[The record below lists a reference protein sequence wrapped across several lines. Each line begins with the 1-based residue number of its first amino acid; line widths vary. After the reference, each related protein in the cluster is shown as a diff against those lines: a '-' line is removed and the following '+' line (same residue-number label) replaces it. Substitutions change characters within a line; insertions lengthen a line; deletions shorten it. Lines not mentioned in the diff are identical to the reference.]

1 MTYKRNALN
10 GLKRSMAFI
19 LVMAM
24 VLTSMGI
31 SGWGMDEA
39 YAGSTVYSAP
49 VENAITTYYGVVQDN
64 EIAHWEDFAA
74 VYSYLEGIPGNTYDG
89 GVDISGYVLPETGTG
104 AGGLFTALMKGD
116 AGKAGELARDLV
128 SGTAIK
134 TTGSLFSY
142 ALTVLALEA
151 YNRSDSTRI
160 LQVQYS
166 TVDAINYLLENQDLS
181 KGYIEIWDK
190 PSYDSAGYLL
200 AVLSLPTFSGCQGI
214 ATTRSALVDWIKT
227 GQSSTTGAILSWGED
242 SANSTACVL
251 YGLLANGS
259 GTISE
264 SWISNAA
271 IGLVNPNIYTAKDGW
286 FTAKSDWAEYGSWND
301 MATRQAT
308 LALVDVEKGNSF
320 FTNIKLNSKHYISTT
335 MQLVKADGSFVE
347 KAVTVVTG
355 TSLGGMA
362 FKVSGSAVAGV
373 KYYENGKN
381 VSPDVVAKDG
391 STVLAVASNFENITY
406 FSNGESKLG
415 VPRVDIGF
423 GASAVFTVKNLE
435 LSTGAITPLASV
447 PVDTNSDPYGDVNS
461 DANGNVTINPIE
473 AVTNLTAL
481 HYDSWVPSNAAILTA
496 KINMAPGGT
505 QKKTVSVRIEGLT
518 GQLVY
523 YSSYD
528 VVGDGTRKLTA
539 KNAIDN
545 AMGTVNILPEYSY
558 GGSYLA
564 TVGGL
569 GARGSAGWNNLING
583 DSPNVGVD
591 RQVINDGDE
600 IVLYYGHWG
609 AYVNLES
616 AISGGALTLTVLNG
630 TIPVTGVSI
639 SWNGRTLSAV
649 TDDNGKVVIDDVV
662 AGVYPVQISK
672 LDEDFVPLVLRLP
685 VGTTVTVNDAGESFQ
700 KDGVGLT
707 DLAKKVF
714 LTVKGLWGK
723 VIYGNTGQTYYVG
736 ITARDVLGQTG
747 LSISGSRAYVTA
759 INGLSEFDYGSN
771 SGWLFTVNGE
781 VAGSTPSSSY
791 RLSVGDDVLWYYTT
805 DYKKD
810 SGSSAWKDDETK
822 TTEFVAKEDGK
833 GSATT
838 GVTNAEIAKLVKD
851 GGVLKAKSSIATI
864 ELDLDTVK
872 GLSKLM
878 GKDLEITAKKI
889 DISKHEGI
897 TQEMK
902 DQIGDRPV
910 LDLTVMSGS
919 KQISNFDG
927 KVTVSIPYTLKAG
940 ENPSTVVIYLLKDDG
955 TMEMIKNGTFDSK
968 TGEVRFTTDHFSLYG
983 IGYKAIEFKDIDS
996 HWAKEDI
1003 AYLAARDYISGM
1015 TKETFD
1021 PNGTLTRGQF
1031 VQLLAKLAGSDLT
1044 KYGKVIPKA
1053 ISDVKTTDWFAPSVN
1068 WALEQGIVTGVSM
1081 PDGTTCFYPEQSISR
1096 QDIAVMLNRYKD
1108 KIDKKAFPENVKE
1121 KTFQDKEQIGQYAKD
1136 AVAALQKSGIIQG
1149 KSETVFAPL
1158 DQAKRGEAAKMIH
1171 GMLKLN

>member
-31 SGWGMDEA
+31 SGWGVGQA
-39 YAGSTVYSAP
+39 YAETTYSP
-49 VENAITTYYGVVQDN
+49 QVVNAIDKYYNGTQKYVLDD
-64 EIAHWEDFAA
+64 WEELAS
-74 VYSYLEGIPGNTYDG
+74 VYSYLEGETDNSYAG
-89 GVDISGYVLPETGTG
+89 GVDISDYVLPETGTG

-116 AGKAGELARDLV
+116 TLKATELANTLV
-128 SGTAIK
+128 ETITSG
-134 TTGSLFSY
+134 GVY
-142 ALTVLALEA
+142 AVATKVLALEA
-151 YNRSDSTRI
+151 YNRSDGIVKVTYNTTGAIDYLVGEQDVSGG
-160 LQVQYS
+160 YS
-166 TVDAINYLLENQDLS
+166 WQWGEF
-181 KGYIEIWDK
+181 GG
-190 PSYDSAGYLL
+190 PSYDSAGMVL
-200 AVLSLPTFSGCQGI
+200 AVLSLSNFVEYTKTNEKVSSGKSKL
-214 ATTRSALVDWIKT
+214 TNWIIDEQEDN
-227 GQSSTTGAILSWGED
+227 GSW
-242 SANSTACVL
+242 SNANSTATII
-251 YGLLANGS
+251 YGLVASGS
-259 GTISE
+259 GIISGE
-264 SWISNAA
+264 WATSPAL
-271 IGLVNPNIYTAKDGW
+271 GLVGSDLYNSGEGW
-286 FTAKSDWAEYGSWND
+286 FMYGQPWND
-301 MATRQAT
+301 IATKQAT
-308 LALVDVEKGNSF
+308 LALVDVDKGSSF
-320 FTNIKLNSKHYISTT
+320 YTNIKLNSKHYISTT

-347 KAVTVVTG
+347 KKVTVVTG
-355 TSLGGMA
+355 TSLGGVA
-362 FKVSGSAVAGV
+362 LKVSGSAVTGV
-373 KYYENGKN
+373 KYYEEGNN
-381 VSPDVVAKDG
+381 LLADLVAKDG
-391 STVLAVASNFENITY
+391 ATILAVADTFENIAY
-406 FSNGESKLG
+406 FSYEGSGVG
-415 VPRVDIGF
+415 VPKRKVN
-423 GASAVFTVKNLE
+423 FTSTAAFKLKNLE
-435 LSTGAITPLASV
+435 LSGGSITTLASV
-447 PVDTNSDPYGDVNS
+447 YVDINGDSYGEYLSDVDGSVTITPIENVTTLKILGRPTNS
-461 DANGNVTINPIE
+461 
-473 AVTNLTAL
+473 AVLQAE
-481 HYDSWVPSNAAILTA
+481 
-496 KINMAPGGT
+496 INMASGT
-505 QKKTVSVRIEGLT
+505 TQTKTVSVRIEGPDGNLA
-518 GQLVY
+518 Y
-523 YSSYD
+523 YSSYA
-528 VVGDGTRKLTA
+528 VSGDSTRKLTA
-539 KNAIDN
+539 KDAIDQVM
-545 AMGTVNILPEYSY
+545 AADGITSEYKGLQLSTVSGIGTK
-558 GGSYLA
+558 
-564 TVGGL
+564 TD
-569 GARGSAGWNNLING
+569 RWDGWLSLING
-583 DSPNVGVD
+583 ISPEVGLD
-591 RQVINDGDE
+591 CQMISDGDE
-600 IVLYYGHWG
+600 IVLYYGYWG

-616 AISGGALTLTVLNG
+616 AISDSALTLTLLNG
-630 TIPVTGVSI
+630 TTPVTGVSI
-639 SWNGRTLSAV
+639 TWNGTVLPKP
-649 TDDNGKVVIDDVV
+649 TDDNGKVSIEGVV
-662 AGVYPVQISK
+662 AGVYTVQISK
-672 LDEDFVPLVLRLP
+672 VDSDGVPLVLRLP
-685 VGTTVTVNDAGESFQ
+685 ANTTVTINDAGESFQ

-838 GVTNAEIAKLVKD
+838 GVTNAEIAKLVKE
-851 GGVLKAKSSIATI
+851 GGALKAKSSIATI

-902 DQIGDRPV
+902 DQIGDRPL
-910 LDLTVMSGS
+910 LDVTVMSDG
-919 KQISNFDG
+919 KKISNFDG
-927 KVTVSIPYTLKAG
+927 KVTVSIPYALKTG
-940 ENPSTVVIYLLKDDG
+940 ENPSTVVLYLLKDDG

-983 IGYKAIEFKDIDS
+983 IGYKEIEFKDIDG
-996 HWAKEDI
+996 HWAKDYI

-1015 TKETFD
+1015 TNTSFD

-1031 VQLLAKLAGSDLT
+1031 VQLLANLAGADLE
-1044 KYGKVIPKA
+1044 KYAAAVPSA
-1053 ISDVKTTDWFAPSVN
+1053 ISDVNARDWYAPAVA

-1096 QDIAVMLNRYKD
+1096 QDIAVMLNRYRD
-1108 KIDKKAFPENVKE
+1108 KIDKKTFPENVKE
-1121 KTFQDKEQIGQYAKD
+1121 KTFQDKEQVGQYAKD